1 MALQPSIT
9 VVEVT
14 GDEDEEWGDEDEVVV
29 WSKNSTNTQGS
40 ALDGDDNVHGVRG
53 KQQGGGHR
61 GLLVASLANLAISY
75 NVVNVGLAL
84 KIMAKIYPSG
94 SATDESL
101 VSSAAILGMMAGQ
114 VIFGALGDCLG
125 RQLALCCTLLVCGAG
140 AAGSALLT
148 FEHGII
154 GGDIFRQLLYWRVL
168 LGIGAGGVYPL
179 AATLARASR
188 IGGWCSR
195 LNGGSGGD
203 EDTGSTSVALMFSM
217 QGVGY
222 LAAHVTGFVLL
233 TALPEPSSL
242 AWRSLLG
249 LGAVLPLGL
258 AVALALALAR
268 ARRYRLVQSALA
280 EEEEDEDVM
289 GVRRGGGAGGEVSSP
304 VRFWLAVRDKRR
316 LLMKL
321 VGTAGS
327 WFLFDVTFYG
337 NQLYEED
344 VLEAVFGSAESL
356 RDEASQDSLVAL
368 VALPG
373 YFVAV
378 ALISRMGPRRV
389 QVQGFLAMALLF
401 AVIGLSFHPL
411 GRHADILMLLYSLTF
426 FFSNFGP
433 NSTTFMLPSL
443 TFPDQ
448 VRGSLNGISAA
459 AGKLGALAGSLMFK
473 PAAEAWG
480 VGPVLVVCAF
490 ISLAGSFLTLAFV
503 DNGEPQPILVRS
515 GESDD
520 EDGALNGTVNSAAAR
535 EGLEMT
541 RAAVRPSAKMS
552 ASSRRTA
559 AVTAGSVGAVG
570 GLEGVREA
578 MAVGIIGGPLSPGPT
593 REHPLAKPRGRGT
606 GRGVGMYARVGGN
619 GASVSGARDYGVF
632 GRGNS
637 ANGFR
642 RDGSFGGEEEGGYQN
657 LALGRTGG
665 VEGEM
670 EAGNGSRWGGGSDSS
685 GDSDHG
691 SGGGA
696 GFGSELIE
704 PA

>member
-1 MALQPSIT
+1 
-9 VVEVT
+9 
-14 GDEDEEWGDEDEVVV
+14 
-29 WSKNSTNTQGS
+29 
-40 ALDGDDNVHGVRG
+40 
-53 KQQGGGHR
+53 
-61 GLLVASLANLAISY
+61 
-75 NVVNVGLAL
+75 
-84 KIMAKIYPSG
+84 MAKIYPSE

-188 IGGWCSR
+188 ISGWCSR

-222 LAAHVTGFVLL
+222 LAAHLTGFVLL
-233 TALPEPSSL
+233 TAFPEPSSL

-249 LGAVLPLGL
+249 LGAVMPLGL

-268 ARRYRLVQSALA
+268 ARRYRLVQSSLGEE
-280 EEEEDEDVM
+280 EEEEDAT
-289 GVRRGGGAGGEVSSP
+289 GVRRGGGASDEVSSP

-344 VLEAVFGSAESL
+344 VLEAVFGNAEDL

-401 AVIGLSFHPL
+401 AVIGLSFHSL

-448 VRGSLNGISAA
+448 VRSSLNGISAA

-490 ISLAGSFLTLAFV
+490 ISLAGSFLTLAFL
-503 DNGEPQPILVRS
+503 DSGEPQLILVRS

-520 EDGALNGTVNSAAAR
+520 EDGALNGTSSAVGT

-541 RAAVRPSAKMS
+541 RTALRPSAKMS
-552 ASSRRTA
+552 ASTTRTA
-559 AVTAGSVGAVG
+559 AVAASSVGRVDV
-570 GLEGVREA
+570 LEGVREA
-578 MAVGIIGGPLSPGPT
+578 MTVGGYSDNGGPLSPGPS
-593 REHPLAKPRGRGT
+593 REHPLAKPQGRGMGT
-606 GRGVGMYARVGGN
+606 GIGMYARVG
-619 GASVSGARDYGVF
+619 ASVNGARDNGVF

-637 ANGFR
+637 ANGSR
-642 RDGSFGGEEEGGYQN
+642 RERGFGGEDEGGYQN

-670 EAGNGSRWGGGSDSS
+670 EAGDGSRWGRDSDSS
-685 GDSDHG
+685 GDIDHG
-691 SGGGA
+691 GGGGA
-696 GFGSELIE
+696 GFGSELVE

>member
-14 GDEDEEWGDEDEVVV
+14 GNEDDEWGDEDVVVV

-40 ALDGDDNVHGVRG
+40 ALDGDNVGVRG
-53 KQQGGGHR
+53 KQEGGHHPR

-84 KIMAKIYPSG
+84 KIMAKIYPSE

-125 RQLALCCTLLVCGAG
+125 RQLALCGTLLVCGAG

-179 AATLARASR
+179 AATLARGSR
-188 IGGWCSR
+188 ISGWCSR
-195 LNGGSGGD
+195 LNGGSGGE
-203 EDTGSTSVALMFSM
+203 EDTASTSVALMFSM

-222 LAAHVTGFVLL
+222 LAAHLTGFVLL
-233 TALPEPSSL
+233 TAFPEPSSL

-268 ARRYRLVQSALA
+268 ARRYRLVQSSLGGE
-280 EEEEDEDVM
+280 EEEEDAL
-289 GVRRGGGAGGEVSSP
+289 GVPRGGGASDEVSSP

-344 VLEAVFGSAESL
+344 VLEAVFGNAESL
-356 RDEASQDSLVAL
+356 RGEASQDSLVAL

-401 AVIGLSFHPL
+401 AVIGLSFHSL

-433 NSTTFMLPSL
+433 NTTTFMLPSL

-448 VRGSLNGISAA
+448 VRSSLNGISAA
-459 AGKLGALAGSLMFK
+459 AGKLGALTGSLMFK

-503 DNGEPQPILVRS
+503 DSGEPQPILVRS

-520 EDGALNGTVNSAAAR
+520 EDGALNGTSSARAR
-535 EGLEMT
+535 EVLEMT
-541 RAAVRPSAKMS
+541 RTALRPSAKMS
-552 ASSRRTA
+552 ASSTRTA
-559 AVTAGSVGAVG
+559 AVAASGVRPVD

-578 MAVGIIGGPLSPGPT
+578 MAVGGNSDSGGPLSPGPS
-593 REHPLAKPRGRGT
+593 REHPLAKPRGRGM
-606 GRGVGMYARVGGN
+606 GPGIGMYARVGAGVN
-619 GASVSGARDYGVF
+619 GARENGVF
-632 GRGNS
+632 GRGIS

-642 RDGSFGGEEEGGYQN
+642 REGSFGGEDEGGYRN

-670 EAGNGSRWGGGSDSS
+670 EAGDGSRWDRDSDSS
-685 GDSDHG
+685 GDMDHG
-691 SGGGA
+691 GGGGR
-696 GFGSELIE
+696 GFGGELVE

>member
-40 ALDGDDNVHGVRG
+40 ALDGDNVGVRG
-53 KQQGGGHR
+53 KQQGRHHPR

-84 KIMAKIYPSG
+84 KIMAKIYPSE

-125 RQLALCCTLLVCGAG
+125 RQLALSCTLLVCGAG

-148 FEHGII
+148 FDHGLI

-188 IGGWCSR
+188 ISGWCSR

-222 LAAHVTGFVLL
+222 LAAHLTGFVLL
-233 TALPEPSSL
+233 TAFPEPSSL

-268 ARRYRLVQSALA
+268 ARRYRLVQSSLGG
-280 EEEEDEDVM
+280 EEEDEDAM
-289 GVRRGGGAGGEVSSP
+289 GVRRGGGASDEVSSP

-337 NQLYEED
+337 NQLYEGD
-344 VLEAVFGSAESL
+344 VLEAVFGNAESL

-401 AVIGLSFHPL
+401 AVIGLSFHSL

-448 VRGSLNGISAA
+448 VRSSLNGISAA

-503 DNGEPQPILVRS
+503 DSGEPQPILVRS

-520 EDGALNGTVNSAAAR
+520 EDGALNGTSSAVAT

-541 RAAVRPSAKMS
+541 RTAMRPSTKKVS
-552 ASSRRTA
+552 ANSTRTA
-559 AVTAGSVGAVG
+559 AVAASSVGAVD
-570 GLEGVREA
+570 GLKGVREA
-578 MAVGIIGGPLSPGPT
+578 MAVGSYSDRGGPLSPGPS
-593 REHPLAKPRGRGT
+593 REHPLAKPRGRGMGT
-606 GRGVGMYARVGGN
+606 GTGMYARVEASVN
-619 GASVSGARDYGVF
+619 GARENGVF

-642 RDGSFGGEEEGGYQN
+642 REGSFGGEDEGGYRN

-670 EAGNGSRWGGGSDSS
+670 EAGDGSRWGGDSDSS
-685 GDSDHG
+685 GDRDHG
-691 SGGGA
+691 GVGDA
-696 GFGSELIE
+696 GFGSELVE